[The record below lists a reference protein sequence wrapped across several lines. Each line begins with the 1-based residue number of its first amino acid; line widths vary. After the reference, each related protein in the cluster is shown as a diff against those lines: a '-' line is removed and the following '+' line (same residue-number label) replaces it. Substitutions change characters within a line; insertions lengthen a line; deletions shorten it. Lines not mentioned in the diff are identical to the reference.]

1 MNNSMLGGPIR
12 MMAVA
17 VASVLCAGAA
27 CAEVVTLG
35 VGAEMES
42 PSPVA
47 LSKSPKRIG
56 VLDHGRVML
65 HTKESASA
73 ATTHLQIAGNG
84 PHNYTLSFDIQIGLP
99 PLHHERAVPS
109 ALRGTCDPGGSMLL
123 SIDACQPGL
132 QGALLIEI
140 INQLDGTQMA
150 FEIDYEDPTFEIILD
165 AGTYRL
171 LLSGLTDG
179 AAQLEEGRSMGGIPA
194 PGTLLMAGPLAAF
207 LRRRHS

>member
-1 MNNSMLGGPIR
+1 
-12 MMAVA
+12 
-17 VASVLCAGAA
+17 
-27 CAEVVTLG
+27 
-35 VGAEMES
+35 
-42 PSPVA
+42 
-47 LSKSPKRIG
+47 
-56 VLDHGRVML
+56 
-65 HTKESASA
+65 
-73 ATTHLQIAGNG
+73 
-84 PHNYTLSFDIQIGLP
+84 
-99 PLHHERAVPS
+99 
-109 ALRGTCDPGGSMLL
+109 MLL